1 MNTKNNKRFYDT
13 EIRMNAT
20 LLSLMQKY
28 PFEKITV
35 RMICQEANVNRST
48 FYAHYMDLY
57 DMLDKMSV
65 RLLEMLYAEID
76 SMERQVNM
84 GRVVMMLFLS
94 HIEQHKYFYSVFF
107 HSRKE
112 LPLAKAYD
120 DFWKNVVLPYSKK
133 AGVNETEAYYYFLC
147 MKAAFNAI
155 LVHWVERDCVEDK
168 PQITDMMME
177 YISQF
182 LKKQAQ

>member
-13 EIRMNAT
+13 EIRMNVT
-20 LLSLMQKY
+20 LLALMQKY

-35 RMICQEANVNRST
+35 RMICQETNINRST

-76 SMERQVNM
+76 GMERRGNM
-84 GRVVMMLFLS
+84 GRAVMTLFLS

-120 DFWKNVVLPYSKK
+120 DFWENIVLPYGKK
-133 AGVNETEAYYYFLC
+133 AGVTETEAYYYFLC

-155 LVHWVERDCVEDK
+155 LVHWVERDCAEDK
-168 PQITDMMME
+168 QKITDMMME